1 MIVTSPTTP
10 PGGASPHSTALFPVR
25 QLDRIGEYLREIY
38 GRRAYLWHVP
48 RQELAAQQ
56 VNTALG
62 SLWNLLNPMLLIGFY
77 YLIFGLLLDVN
88 RGSDNYITFLAI
100 GVFTF
105 QFTQRSVMSGGNSII
120 NNVGLIRSIQFP
132 RAMLPLSST
141 LKQFWLHLPT
151 IPLMLAVA
159 IVTGEQ
165 IRIAW
170 LLLIPLLAVQ
180 TVMSAGF
187 GLIAARAVHAV
198 PDLANLLPIIFRL
211 LFYGSGVL
219 FAVEQRA
226 SGRVLYLFQFN
237 PLYDILE
244 LNRGIL
250 MQEPVSTIEVLSLL
264 IWAISAAVIGIFWFH
279 RDESFYGAR
288 N

>member
-1 MIVTSPTTP
+1 MPPTEAHP
-10 PGGASPHSTALFPVR
+10 DSTGLFPVR

-198 PDLANLLPIIFRL
+198 PDLANLLPFIFRL

-219 FAVEQRA
+219 FAVERRA

-244 LNRGIL
+244 LNRGVL
-250 MQEPVSTIEVLSLL
+250 MQEPVSTVEVLSLL
-264 IWAISAAVIGIFWFH
+264 TWAICAAVVGIFWFH

>member
-132 RAMLPLSST
+132 RAMLPISST